1 MKGRVFQEVAEF
13 ESWASGVIPS
23 GAVLQA
29 QRGISPG
36 TLMVGRSLPRLNYAA
51 VRDDADK
58 RFKRSTTEEINRGTG
73 QAYEVSEESGTAAIA
88 PPAEEG
94 AEETDGEPGVAPAAM
109 ALAFLPFTGVAGNAG
124 TFILSTTW

>member
-51 VRDDADK
+51 VRDDAAT
-58 RFKRSTTEEINRGTG
+58 RFR
-73 QAYEVSEESGTAAIA
+73 
-88 PPAEEG
+88 
-94 AEETDGEPGVAPAAM
+94 
-109 ALAFLPFTGVAGNAG
+109 L
-124 TFILSTTW
+124 